1 MALGSLAFKGCSFIK
16 KMIFYHCLGIKMSI
30 LVISINF
37 SFGLKLY
44 FFLLVLKEIKT
55 FFWVPEIPWALGT
68 ALTEYVGSL
77 STGHQQLTCV
87 TMCPRVLTPRTLGQC
102 SVTRVWACVAKCQW
116 LNSSALHSLSLFLKI
131 SGKYVLICTV
141 RFTKAVCVW
150 DKEALN
156 LLRKHEFCPAPSYA
170 CFSPIQL
177 LEWRKGTQKSKVL
190 AGEACHSTRACVL
203 SSQAVFNSLR
213 PHGL

>member
-1 MALGSLAFKGCSFIK
+1 
-16 KMIFYHCLGIKMSI
+16 MSI

-87 TMCPRVLTPRTLGQC
+87 SYHAAPSPDSQDAGSVFRDQGVSLCRQVSVVEFKCPTFTK
-102 SVTRVWACVAKCQW
+102 S
-116 LNSSALHSLSLFLKI
+116 FLKNQWEI
-131 SGKYVLICTV
+131 CAYLYGKVYKSSVLVGKRGI
-141 RFTKAVCVW
+141 
-150 DKEALN
+150 
-156 LLRKHEFCPAPSYA
+156 EF
-170 CFSPIQL
+170 
-177 LEWRKGTQKSKVL
+177 TQKAWVL
-190 AGEACHSTRACVL
+190 PCSILCMFLPYTTTGVEERD
-203 SSQAVFNSLR
+203 
-213 PHGL
+213 PEK